1 VRGLAKHTDRQNG
14 AAVMTPSELF
24 LGTAMGVAA
33 GGVIAGILVIAW
45 VYFTPRRTR
54 R

>member
-1 VRGLAKHTDRQNG
+1 VITL
-14 AAVMTPSELF
+14 SEIF

-33 GGVIAGILVIAW
+33 GVVIAGILVMAW